1 MHTGGGLAGGGV
13 RRGGR
18 DTAVRLESV
27 EIWIGDVAGPCLV
40 PVAENKEG
48 ATESHLP
55 HFPDRTVLERRDTNI
70 SEKFPE
76 TCHAHKAQAADL
88 NRVNMECEVFLAGL
102 ARVGILLVLI
112 FSAH

>member
-1 MHTGGGLAGGGV
+1 MQTGVGV
-13 RRGGR
+13 CGWWGSGEERGGR

-55 HFPDRTVLERRDTNI
+55 HFPGSQCPGE
-70 SEKFPE
+70 EGHQHF
-76 TCHAHKAQAADL
+76 
-88 NRVNMECEVFLAGL
+88 
-102 ARVGILLVLI
+102 
-112 FSAH
+112 